1 MSQYYA
7 VAYSGEYL
15 EHFGVKG
22 QKWGVRRY
30 QNEDGTLTDAG
41 RARYARAEEK
51 GLHVL
56 YKKRLNDLDKNR
68 AEHLRD
74 IDDREPERRAY
85 ERKASKAKTDEKHDE
100 WQRKADEIGSKTA
113 KNIENIKKIDAE
125 VNRIIKKAKDE
136 GYDVKSKAIMRN
148 TVRGASIATKILAS
162 AVALPIT
169 AQFGHPFLLVP
180 IGDKWAPGTRYKVK
194 KPKS

>member
-7 VAYSGEYL
+7 VAYSDEYL
-15 EHFGVKG
+15 EHHGILG

-51 GLHVL
+51 GQHVL

-100 WQRKADEIGSKTA
+100 WQRKANEIGSKSA

-162 AVALPIT
+162 AVTLPIT
-169 AQFGHPFLLVP
+169 AHFGRPFLFVP